1 MSIAGTG
8 KFMSKKVSKVRWMP
22 MSSTSQPTSTTLA
35 TGSWDDES
43 NSVVVWGGAGLGG
56 EARQLGSA
64 EHPGDVTGLVWL
76 SQELLAASSS
86 SGCLVL
92 YRVGGM
98 GVAQDWPQLHKAG
111 LVVAA
116 QS

>member
-1 MSIAGTG
+1 MSVAGTG

-22 MSSTSQPTSTTLA
+22 MSDTSQPISTSLA

-56 EARQLGSA
+56 EARQVGSA
-64 EHPGDVTGLVWL
+64 EDL
-76 SQELLAASSS
+76 LLASFS

-92 YRVGGM
+92 YRVPGM
-98 GVAQDWPQLHKAG
+98 RMAQY
-111 LVVAA
+111 
-116 QS
+116 